1 MNSFKKT
8 LPYWGA
14 IILLIIFDQYT
25 KYLITGTF
33 DFKLGES
40 VPVIDGLFNI
50 TYVRNPGA
58 AFGFL
63 ANAGSAIRKPLF
75 LLVPVLACIWL
86 VWLLMHS
93 VEKNRLLTWAYSL
106 IFAGAI
112 GNLIDRFRLDY
123 VVDFLD
129 FYLGNSHFPAFN
141 VADSCISI
149 AAGMIILDLFLQM
162 KKKDELN
169 VEQE

>member
-1 MNSFKKT
+1 MSLFKKT
-8 LPYWGA
+8 IPYLVSIIFL
-14 IILLIIFDQYT
+14 IILDQYT

-33 DFKLGES
+33 GFELGES
-40 VPVIDGLFNI
+40 IPVIDGLFNI

-63 ANAGSAIRKPLF
+63 AHASDAIRKPLF
-75 LLVPVLACIWL
+75 LLVPVIAC
-86 VWLLMHS
+86 VWLLWLLGKS
-93 VEKNRLLTWAYSL
+93 VGVNRLLAVAYAL
-106 IFAGAI
+106 IFAGAV

-129 FYLGNSHFPAFN
+129 FHMGGSHFPAFN

-149 AAGMIILDLFLQM
+149 AAGLIIIDLFLQM
-162 KKKDELN
+162 KKKDETISLSD
-169 VEQE
+169 

>member
-1 MNSFKKT
+1 MESLKKT
-8 LPYWGA
+8 LPYWGG
-14 IILLIIFDQYT
+14 IILLILLDQYT

-33 DFKLGES
+33 AFKLGES

-63 ANAGSAIRKPLF
+63 ANAGRSVRAPLF
-75 LLVPVLACIWL
+75 LLLPVLACIWL
-86 VWLLMHS
+86 VWLLMRS
-93 VEKNRLLTWAYSL
+93 VDKNKLLSWAYTL

-129 FYLGNSHFPAFN
+129 FYWGNAHFPAFN

-162 KKKDELN
+162 KKKDEQHL
-169 VEQE
+169 EHG

>member
-1 MNSFKKT
+1 MGNLKKT
-8 LPYWGA
+8 IPYLISTVVL
-14 IILLIIFDQYT
+14 IILDQYT

-40 VPVIDGLFNI
+40 IPVIDGLFNI

-63 ANAGSAIRKPLF
+63 ANASDAVRKPLF
-75 LLVPVLACIWL
+75 LLIPVIACIWL
-86 VWLLMHS
+86 LWLLVRS
-93 VEKNRLLTWAYSL
+93 VGKNTVLAVAYSL

-129 FYLGNSHFPAFN
+129 FYLGRSHFPAFN

-149 AAGMIILDLFLQM
+149 AAGLIIIDLFLQM
-162 KKKDELN
+162 KKKEDKIVASE
-169 VEQE
+169 